1 MPRRQVFDVQPA
13 ALPQRQ
19 RVDREVHA
27 VVCDRYV
34 PYEKFEI
41 PNIQIRK
48 VDAVL
53 FRADVEFPV
62 AEIHVPDRCRRRRQ
76 PESFF
81 LLFLLFLE
89 FQQDLFQV
97 ARPRTVLH
105 QVEPHSVQF
114 DVPEPHGSRE
124 NVQTAQRDDDVARIE
139 QRVSVVVLYVKAFQ
153 RQPVEQSETHL
164 FDRELGLGFFAEHF
178 QALPDDQVLHRLHVQ
193 QQRDGDRQK
202 YYKQDHRRHERSY
215 YFYNFAHSEAA
226 CGILLVFNRSR
237 SALRRFA
244 CLSEKNYKFTKF
256 IINNKAKMDI
266 TILGIESSC
275 DDTSAA
281 VIRGRT
287 LLSNVIASQDVH
299 RKYGGVIPELASRAH
314 QQNIIPVVDT
324 AIREAGIELKD
335 LDGIAFT
342 RGPGLLGSLMVGV
355 SFAKGLSLSLDI
367 PMMDVNHLQ
376 GHISS
381 HFIDLPDRQLAHPR
395 FPFLCLLVSG
405 GHSQIVL
412 VKDYGEMEIV
422 GTTIDDAAGEA
433 FDKCAKVMGLPYPG
447 GPVIDKL
454 AKEGD
459 PKRFK
464 FAKPSVDG
472 FNYSFSG
479 LKTSFLYFLRDE
491 MRENPNFIGENKA
504 DLCASLQSTIIEI
517 LLNKLV
523 RAARHYD
530 IRDIAIAGG
539 VSANSGLR
547 RAIVEEGVR
556 RGWNTFLPEFKFTTD
571 NAAMIA
577 VTGYFKYQR
586 GEFAPM
592 DVVPVARISRM

>member
-1 MPRRQVFDVQPA
+1 M
-13 ALPQRQ
+13 
-19 RVDREVHA
+19 
-27 VVCDRYV
+27 
-34 PYEKFEI
+34 
-41 PNIQIRK
+41 
-48 VDAVL
+48 
-53 FRADVEFPV
+53 
-62 AEIHVPDRCRRRRQ
+62 
-76 PESFF
+76 
-81 LLFLLFLE
+81 
-89 FQQDLFQV
+89 
-97 ARPRTVLH
+97 
-105 QVEPHSVQF
+105 
-114 DVPEPHGSRE
+114 
-124 NVQTAQRDDDVARIE
+124 
-139 QRVSVVVLYVKAFQ
+139 
-153 RQPVEQSETHL
+153 
-164 FDRELGLGFFAEHF
+164 
-178 QALPDDQVLHRLHVQ
+178 
-193 QQRDGDRQK
+193 
-202 YYKQDHRRHERSY
+202 
-215 YFYNFAHSEAA
+215 
-226 CGILLVFNRSR
+226 
-237 SALRRFA
+237 
-244 CLSEKNYKFTKF
+244 
-256 IINNKAKMDI
+256 
-266 TILGIESSC
+266 GIESSC

-433 FDKCAKVMGLPYPG
+433 FDKCAKVMGLQYPG

-454 AKEGD
+454 AKEGN

-586 GEFAPM
+586 SEFAPM